1 MVRDDAGDLFGLLR
15 DPALRRFTGG
25 APPTSVDDLRE
36 RIRVQE
42 GRRSPDG
49 DELWLNW
56 TLRLRSSGQAVGYV
70 QAGVREGRADLAWV
84 VGTPFQ
90 NRGYATEAGRRA
102 TAGYVST
109 AGSQSF
115 GPPYIPIMPRP
126 VASRHTSGCGP
137 AASSPTKASNS
148 GRRVR
153 NSRHPHPSPLPSR
166 ERGLPNPPPP
176 SFPRTRESIPNK
188 VRRHDAGSSPSRR
201 PAQSG
206 GESRDSEQATSRTLS
221 WLSETARGWGV
232 QARDSARS
240 FCSWVWSTMRWRRW
254 RGTSS

>member
-1 MVRDDAGDLFGLLR
+1 MRATSSGFCETPRYVGSR
-15 DPALRRFTGG
+15 G
-25 APPTSVDDLRE
+25 APPTIADDLRE

-42 GRRSPDG
+42 GRRSPEG

-56 TLRLRSSGQAVGYV
+56 TLRLRSSGQAIGYV
-70 QAGVREGRADLAWV
+70 QAGVRVLGRDAPIWPGWSGSRFRIVDTRPRPV
-84 VGTPFQ
+84 DTRR
-90 NRGYATEAGRRA
+90 RGYA
-102 TAGYVST
+102 ST

-115 GPPYIPIMPRP
+115 GPPYIRIMPRP
-126 VASRHTSGCGP
+126 VASRRTSGCGP